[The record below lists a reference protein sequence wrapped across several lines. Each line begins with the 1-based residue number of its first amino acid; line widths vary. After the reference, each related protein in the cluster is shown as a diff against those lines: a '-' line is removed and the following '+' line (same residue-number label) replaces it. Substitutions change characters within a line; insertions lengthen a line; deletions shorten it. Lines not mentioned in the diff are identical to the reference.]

1 MQIIHSQIVGE
12 GFPLFILHGFLGMGD
27 NWRTL
32 ALRFAEQGF
41 QVHLLDAR
49 NHGHSFHSDEFS
61 YEAMVEDVV
70 SYAKHHNIQNFNIL
84 GHSMGGKTAMLLSV
98 LHPQLIEKLI
108 VVDIAPKYYP
118 VHHQVIIESLLS
130 IDFEK
135 VTSRNEVDAVLAKSI
150 LDIGTRQFLL
160 KSLFWKTKEKLAFR
174 FNLPSLKNN
183 LEIIGKG
190 LPQNTTFQGKT
201 LFLYGEKSSY
211 IKEEDKLLI
220 FKHFPTTKIE
230 KISNAAHWVQVDNP
244 TEFMQHCT
252 DFLTI

>member
-1 MQIIHSQIVGE
+1 
-12 GFPLFILHGFLGMGD
+12 
-27 NWRTL
+27 
-32 ALRFAEQGF
+32 
-41 QVHLLDAR
+41 
-49 NHGHSFHSDEFS
+49 
-61 YEAMVEDVV
+61 
-70 SYAKHHNIQNFNIL
+70 
-84 GHSMGGKTAMLLSV
+84 MGGKTAMLLSV

-130 IDFEK
+130 VDFEK
-135 VTSRNEVDAVLAKSI
+135 VTSRGEVDAILSKSI